1 MLIIPI
7 YAKVSKKRIVMSLIF
22 KPLFEKQS
30 STYTYLLADSETKEA
45 IIIDAV
51 DETQQRD
58 IGLIEELGLRLKY
71 IIETH
76 VHADHITSSCPLKQ
90 KFSDAKI
97 VLGEANSIT
106 CADILIKDGE
116 HLSFGA
122 YDIAAMA
129 TPGHTNGCMSYVID
143 DKVFTG
149 DALLIRSC
157 GRCDFQGGSA
167 DKLFDSIQRLFT
179 LPEATSIYPA
189 HDYGGRTV
197 SSIWE
202 EKAFNEMIGAGVN
215 KQEFVHRVDAMELS
229 LPAKI
234 HVAVPANQVCGSK
247 IVAD

>member
-1 MLIIPI
+1 
-7 YAKVSKKRIVMSLIF
+7 MSLIF
-22 KPLFEKQS
+22 RPLFEKES
-30 STYTYLLADSETKEA
+30 STYTYLLADSVTKEA
-45 IIIDAV
+45 VIIDAV
-51 DETQQRD
+51 AETQQRD
-58 IGLIEELGLRLKY
+58 IGLIEELELDLKY

-90 KFSDAKI
+90 KFVNAKI
-97 VLGEANSIT
+97 VLGEVNPVA
-106 CADILIKDGE
+106 CADILIKDE
-116 HLSFGA
+116 ESLSFGEYSINA
-122 YDIAAMA
+122 IS
-129 TPGHTNGCMSYVID
+129 TPGHTDGCMSYTVG

-167 DKLFDSIQRLFT
+167 EKLFDSISQLFT
-179 LPEATSIYPA
+179 LPNEAFVYPA

-202 EKAFNEMIGAGVN
+202 EKAFNEMIGGGVD
-215 KQEFVHRVDAMELS
+215 KTEFVRRVNAMELS

-247 IVAD
+247 IVSD

>member
-1 MLIIPI
+1 
-7 YAKVSKKRIVMSLIF
+7 MSLIF

-58 IGLIEELGLRLKY
+58 IGLIEELGLNLKY

-90 KFSDAKI
+90 KFKNAKI
-97 VLGEANSIT
+97 VLGKASSIA
-106 CADILIKDGE
+106 CADILINDGDALE
-116 HLSFGA
+116 FGSYSVKALS
-122 YDIAAMA
+122 
-129 TPGHTNGCMSYVID
+129 TPGHTDGCMSYVVG

-167 DKLFDSIQRLFT
+167 ATLFDSISRLFT
-179 LPEATSIYPA
+179 LPDDTYVYPA

-197 SSIWE
+197 STIWE
-202 EKAFNEMIGAGVN
+202 EKAFNEMIGGGVD
-215 KQEFVHRVDAMELS
+215 KAEFVRRVESMKLS

>member
-1 MLIIPI
+1 
-7 YAKVSKKRIVMSLIF
+7 MSLF
-22 KPLFEKQS
+22 FRPLFEKES
-30 STYTYLLADSETKEA
+30 STYTYLLADSDTKEA

-51 DETQQRD
+51 AETQQRD
-58 IGLIEELGLRLKY
+58 IGLIEELGLDLKY

-90 KFSDAKI
+90 KFVNAQI
-97 VLGEANSIT
+97 VLGETNLVA
-106 CADILIKDGE
+106 CADVLIKDGDK
-116 HLSFGA
+116 LQFGQ
-122 YDIAAMA
+122 YNITAMS
-129 TPGHTNGCMSYVID
+129 TPGHTDGCMSFIVD

-167 DKLFDSIQRLFT
+167 EKLFDSISRLFT
-179 LPEATSIYPA
+179 LPDETYVYPA

-202 EKAFNEMIGAGVN
+202 EKAFNEMIGGGVD
-215 KQEFVHRVDAMELS
+215 KAEFVRRVNSMELS

-247 IVAD
+247 IVTD

>member
-1 MLIIPI
+1 
-7 YAKVSKKRIVMSLIF
+7 MSLIF
-22 KPLFEKQS
+22 KPLFEKES
-30 STYTYLLADSETKEA
+30 ATYTYLLADSNTKEA

-58 IGLIEELGLRLKY
+58 IGLIEELGLDLKY

-90 KFSDAKI
+90 KFTNAQI
-97 VLGEANSIT
+97 VLGESNPVA
-106 CADILIKDGE
+106 CADVLIKGQE
-116 HLSFGA
+116 ALKFGD
-122 YDIAAMA
+122 YQITAMT
-129 TPGHTNGCMSYVID
+129 TPGHTDGCMSYVVD

-167 DKLFDSIQRLFT
+167 DKLFDSIQKIFS
-179 LPEATSIYPA
+179 LPDETYVYPA

-197 SSIWE
+197 STVWE
-202 EKAFNEMIGAGVN
+202 EKAFNEMIGGGVD
-215 KQEFVHRVDAMELS
+215 KVEFVRRVNAMELS

-247 IVAD
+247 IISE

>member
-1 MLIIPI
+1 
-7 YAKVSKKRIVMSLIF
+7 VSLIF
-22 KPLFEKQS
+22 RPLFEKES
-30 STYTYLLADSETKEA
+30 STYSYLLANSITKEA

-51 DETQQRD
+51 AETQQRD
-58 IGLIEELGLRLKY
+58 IGLIEELALDLRY

-90 KFSDAKI
+90 KFTNAKI
-97 VLGEANSIT
+97 VLGESNPVA

-116 HLSFGA
+116 NLEFGN
-122 YDIAAMA
+122 YSIKAMS
-129 TPGHTNGCMSYVID
+129 TPGHTDGCMSYVVG

-167 DKLFDSIQRLFT
+167 ENLFDSISQLFT
-179 LPEATSIYPA
+179 LPDETYVYPA

-202 EKAFNEMIGAGVN
+202 EKAFNEMIGGGVD
-215 KQEFVHRVDAMELS
+215 KAEFVRRVDAMELS

-247 IVAD
+247 IVTD

>member
-1 MLIIPI
+1 
-7 YAKVSKKRIVMSLIF
+7 MSLF
-22 KPLFEKQS
+22 FRPLFEKES
-30 STYTYLLADSETKEA
+30 STYTYLLADSDTKEA

-51 DETQQRD
+51 AETQQRD
-58 IGLIEELGLRLKY
+58 IGLIEELGLDLKY

-90 KFSDAKI
+90 KFVNAQI
-97 VLGEANSIT
+97 VLGETNPVA
-106 CADILIKDGE
+106 CADVLIKDGDN
-116 HLSFGA
+116 LQFGQ
-122 YDIAAMA
+122 YDIIAMS
-129 TPGHTNGCMSYVID
+129 TPGHTDGCMSFIVG

-167 DKLFDSIQRLFT
+167 ENLFDSISRLFT
-179 LPEATSIYPA
+179 LPDETYVYPA

-202 EKAFNEMIGAGVN
+202 EKSFNEMIGGGVD
-215 KQEFVHRVDAMELS
+215 KTEFIRRVDAMELS

-247 IVAD
+247 IVTD

>member
-1 MLIIPI
+1 
-7 YAKVSKKRIVMSLIF
+7 MSLF
-22 KPLFEKQS
+22 FRPLFEKES
-30 STYTYLLADSETKEA
+30 LTYTYLLADSDTKEA

-51 DETQQRD
+51 AETQQRD
-58 IGLIEELGLRLKY
+58 IGLIEELGLDLKY

-90 KFSDAKI
+90 KFTNAKI
-97 VLGEANSIT
+97 VLGESNPVA
-106 CADILIKDGE
+106 CADVLIKDGDN
-116 HLSFGA
+116 LQFGQ
-122 YDIAAMA
+122 YDITAMS
-129 TPGHTNGCMSYVID
+129 TPGHTDGCMSFIVG

-167 DKLFDSIQRLFT
+167 EKLFDSISRLFA
-179 LPEATSIYPA
+179 LPDETYVYPA

-202 EKAFNEMIGAGVN
+202 EKAFNEMIGGGVD
-215 KQEFVHRVDAMELS
+215 KAEFVRRVDAMELS

-247 IVAD
+247 IVTD

>member
-1 MLIIPI
+1 
-7 YAKVSKKRIVMSLIF
+7 MSLIF
-22 KPLFEKQS
+22 RPLFEKES
-30 STYTYLLADSETKEA
+30 STYTYLLADSITKEA

-51 DETQQRD
+51 AETQQRD
-58 IGLIEELGLRLKY
+58 IGLIEELALDLRY

-90 KFSDAKI
+90 KFTNAKI
-97 VLGEANSIT
+97 VLGESNPVA

-116 HLSFGA
+116 NLEFGN
-122 YDIAAMA
+122 YRIKAMS
-129 TPGHTNGCMSYVID
+129 TPGHTDGCMSYVVG

-167 DKLFDSIQRLFT
+167 EKLFDSISRLFT
-179 LPEATSIYPA
+179 LPDETYVYPA

-202 EKAFNEMIGAGVN
+202 EKAFNEMIGGGVD
-215 KQEFVHRVDAMELS
+215 KAEFVRRVNAMELS

-247 IVAD
+247 IVTD

>member
-1 MLIIPI
+1 
-7 YAKVSKKRIVMSLIF
+7 MSLF
-22 KPLFEKQS
+22 FRPLFEKES
-30 STYTYLLADSETKEA
+30 STYTYLLADSDTKEA

-51 DETQQRD
+51 AETQQRD
-58 IGLIEELGLRLKY
+58 IGLIEELGLDLKY

-90 KFSDAKI
+90 KFVNAQI
-97 VLGEANSIT
+97 VLGETNLVA
-106 CADILIKDGE
+106 CADVLIKDGDN
-116 HLSFGA
+116 LQFGQ
-122 YDIAAMA
+122 YDITAMS
-129 TPGHTNGCMSYVID
+129 TPGHTDGCMSFIVG

-167 DKLFDSIQRLFT
+167 EKLFDSISRLFT
-179 LPEATSIYPA
+179 LPDETYVYPA

-202 EKAFNEMIGAGVN
+202 EKAFNEMIGGGVD
-215 KQEFVHRVDAMELS
+215 KAEFVRRVNEMELS

-247 IVAD
+247 IVTD

>member
-1 MLIIPI
+1 
-7 YAKVSKKRIVMSLIF
+7 MSLF
-22 KPLFEKQS
+22 FRPLFEKKS

-58 IGLIEELGLRLKY
+58 IGLIEELGLDLKY

-90 KFSDAKI
+90 KFKNAKI
-97 VLGEANSIT
+97 VLGVANAVV
-106 CADILIKDGE
+106 CADISIKEGDS
-116 HLSFGA
+116 LQFGTHTIRA
-122 YDIAAMA
+122 LA
-129 TPGHTNGCMSYVID
+129 TPGHTNGCMSFVCE

-167 DKLFDSIQRLFT
+167 EKLFDSIRKIFMLGDEV
-179 LPEATSIYPA
+179 LVYPA

-197 SSIWE
+197 SSIGE
-202 EKAFNEMIGAGVN
+202 EKQFNEMIGGGVG
-215 KQEFVHRVDAMELS
+215 KDEFVRRVNAMVLS
-229 LPAKI
+229 LPKKI

-247 IVAD
+247 ILSDG

>member
-1 MLIIPI
+1 
-7 YAKVSKKRIVMSLIF
+7 MSLIF
-22 KPLFEKQS
+22 RPLFEKKS
-30 STYTYLLADSETKEA
+30 STYTYLLADSITKEA

-51 DETQQRD
+51 AETQQRD
-58 IGLIEELGLRLKY
+58 IGLIEELALDLRY

-90 KFSDAKI
+90 KFTNAKI
-97 VLGEANSIT
+97 VLGESNPVA

-116 HLSFGA
+116 NLEFGN
-122 YDIAAMA
+122 YRIKAMS
-129 TPGHTNGCMSYVID
+129 TPGHTDGCMSYVVG

-167 DKLFDSIQRLFT
+167 EKLFDSISRLFT
-179 LPEATSIYPA
+179 LPDETYVYPA

-202 EKAFNEMIGAGVN
+202 EKAFNEMIGGVVD
-215 KQEFVHRVDAMELS
+215 KAEFVRRVNEMELS

-247 IVAD
+247 IVTD

>member
-1 MLIIPI
+1 
-7 YAKVSKKRIVMSLIF
+7 MSLF
-22 KPLFEKQS
+22 FRPLFEKES
-30 STYTYLLADSETKEA
+30 STYTYLLADSDTKEA

-51 DETQQRD
+51 AETQQRD
-58 IGLIEELGLRLKY
+58 IGLIEELGLDLKY

-90 KFSDAKI
+90 KFVNAQI
-97 VLGEANSIT
+97 VLGETNLVA
-106 CADILIKDGE
+106 CADVLIKDGDN
-116 HLSFGA
+116 LQFGQ
-122 YDIAAMA
+122 YDITAMS
-129 TPGHTNGCMSYVID
+129 TPGHTDGCMSFIVG

-167 DKLFDSIQRLFT
+167 EKLFDSISRLFT
-179 LPEATSIYPA
+179 LPDETYVYPA

-202 EKAFNEMIGAGVN
+202 EKAFNEMIGGGVD
-215 KQEFVHRVDAMELS
+215 KTEFIRRVDAMELS

-247 IVAD
+247 IVTD

>member
-1 MLIIPI
+1 
-7 YAKVSKKRIVMSLIF
+7 MSLIF
-22 KPLFEKQS
+22 RPLFEKES
-30 STYTYLLADSETKEA
+30 STYTYLLADSITKEA

-51 DETQQRD
+51 AETQQRD
-58 IGLIEELGLRLKY
+58 IGLIEELALDLRY

-90 KFSDAKI
+90 KFTNAKI
-97 VLGEANSIT
+97 VLGESNPVA

-116 HLSFGA
+116 NLEFGN
-122 YDIAAMA
+122 YSIKAMS
-129 TPGHTNGCMSYVID
+129 TPGHTDGCMSYVVG

-167 DKLFDSIQRLFT
+167 EKLFDSISRLFT
-179 LPEATSIYPA
+179 LPDETYVYPA

-202 EKAFNEMIGAGVN
+202 EKAFNEMIGAGVD
-215 KQEFVHRVDAMELS
+215 KAEFVRRVNAMELS

-247 IVAD
+247 IVTD

>member
-1 MLIIPI
+1 
-7 YAKVSKKRIVMSLIF
+7 MSLIF
-22 KPLFEKQS
+22 RPLFEKES
-30 STYTYLLADSETKEA
+30 STYTYLLADSITKEA

-51 DETQQRD
+51 AETQQRD
-58 IGLIEELGLRLKY
+58 IGLIEELALDLRY

-90 KFSDAKI
+90 KFTNAKI
-97 VLGEANSIT
+97 VLGESNPVA

-116 HLSFGA
+116 NLEFGN
-122 YDIAAMA
+122 YSIKAMS
-129 TPGHTNGCMSYVID
+129 TPGHTDGCMSYVVG

-167 DKLFDSIQRLFT
+167 EKLFDSISRLFT
-179 LPEATSIYPA
+179 LPDETYVYPA

-202 EKAFNEMIGAGVN
+202 EKAFNEMIGGGVD
-215 KQEFVHRVDAMELS
+215 KAEFVRRVNAMELS

-247 IVAD
+247 IVTD

>member
-1 MLIIPI
+1 
-7 YAKVSKKRIVMSLIF
+7 VSLIF
-22 KPLFEKQS
+22 RPLFEKKS
-30 STYTYLLADSETKEA
+30 STYTYLLADSITKEA

-51 DETQQRD
+51 AETQQRD
-58 IGLIEELGLRLKY
+58 IGLIEELALDLRY

-90 KFSDAKI
+90 KFTNAKI
-97 VLGEANSIT
+97 VLGESNPVA

-116 HLSFGA
+116 NLEFGN
-122 YDIAAMA
+122 YRIKAMS
-129 TPGHTNGCMSYVID
+129 TPGHTDGCMSYVVG

-167 DKLFDSIQRLFT
+167 EKLFDSISRLFT
-179 LPEATSIYPA
+179 LPDETYVYPA

-202 EKAFNEMIGAGVN
+202 EKAFNEMIGGGVD
-215 KQEFVHRVDAMELS
+215 KAEFVRRVNEMELS

-247 IVAD
+247 IVTD

>member
-1 MLIIPI
+1 
-7 YAKVSKKRIVMSLIF
+7 MSLF
-22 KPLFEKQS
+22 FRPLFEKES
-30 STYTYLLADSETKEA
+30 STYTYLLADSDTKEA

-51 DETQQRD
+51 AETQQRD
-58 IGLIEELGLRLKY
+58 IGLIEELGLDLKY

-90 KFSDAKI
+90 KFVNAQI
-97 VLGEANSIT
+97 VLGETNLVA
-106 CADILIKDGE
+106 CADVLIKDGDN
-116 HLSFGA
+116 LQFGQ
-122 YDIAAMA
+122 YDITAMS
-129 TPGHTNGCMSYVID
+129 TPGHTDGCMSFIVG

-167 DKLFDSIQRLFT
+167 EKLFDSISRLFT
-179 LPEATSIYPA
+179 LPDETYVYPA

-202 EKAFNEMIGAGVN
+202 EKAFNEMIGGGVD
-215 KQEFVHRVDAMELS
+215 KTEFMRRVDAMELS

-247 IVAD
+247 IVTD

>member
-1 MLIIPI
+1 
-7 YAKVSKKRIVMSLIF
+7 VSLIF
-22 KPLFEKQS
+22 RPLFEKES
-30 STYTYLLADSETKEA
+30 STYTYLLADSVTKEA

-51 DETQQRD
+51 AETQQRD
-58 IGLIEELGLRLKY
+58 IGLIEELKLDLKY

-90 KFSDAKI
+90 KFTNAKI
-97 VLGEANSIT
+97 VLGESNPVA

-116 HLSFGA
+116 NLKFGD
-122 YDIAAMA
+122 YSLKAMS
-129 TPGHTNGCMSYVID
+129 TPGHTDGCMSYVVD

-167 DKLFDSIQRLFT
+167 EKLFDSISQLFT
-179 LPEATSIYPA
+179 LPDETCVYPA

-202 EKAFNEMIGAGVN
+202 EKAFNEMIGGGVD
-215 KQEFVHRVDAMELS
+215 KAEFVRRVNAMELS

-247 IVAD
+247 IVTD

>member
-1 MLIIPI
+1 
-7 YAKVSKKRIVMSLIF
+7 MSLIF
-22 KPLFEKQS
+22 KPLFEKES
-30 STYTYLLADSETKEA
+30 STYTYLLADSSTKEA

-58 IGLIEELGLRLKY
+58 IGLIEELGLDLKY

-76 VHADHITSSCPLKQ
+76 VHADHITSSCPLKR
-90 KFSDAKI
+90 KFVNAQI
-97 VLGEANSIT
+97 VLGKTNPVA
-106 CADILIKDGE
+106 CADVLIKDQE
-116 HLSFGA
+116 TLEFGD
-122 YDIAAMA
+122 YQMTAMT
-129 TPGHTNGCMSYVID
+129 TPGHTDGCMSFVVG

-167 DKLFDSIQRLFT
+167 DKLFDSIQKIFT
-179 LPEATSIYPA
+179 LPDETYVYPA

-202 EKAFNEMIGAGVN
+202 EKAFNEMIGGGVG
-215 KQEFVHRVDAMELS
+215 KAEFIRRVDAMELS

-247 IVAD
+247 ILTD

>member
-1 MLIIPI
+1 
-7 YAKVSKKRIVMSLIF
+7 MSLIF
-22 KPLFEKQS
+22 RPLFEKES
-30 STYTYLLADSETKEA
+30 STYTYLLADSVTKEA

-51 DETQQRD
+51 AETQQRD
-58 IGLIEELGLRLKY
+58 IGLIEELKLDLKY

-90 KFSDAKI
+90 KFTNAKI
-97 VLGEANSIT
+97 VLGESNPIA

-116 HLSFGA
+116 NLKFGD
-122 YDIAAMA
+122 YSLEAMS
-129 TPGHTNGCMSYVID
+129 TPGHTDGCMSYVVG

-167 DKLFDSIQRLFT
+167 ENLFDSISQLFT
-179 LPEATSIYPA
+179 LPDKTYVYPA

-202 EKAFNEMIGAGVN
+202 EKAFNEMIGGGVD
-215 KQEFVHRVDAMELS
+215 KAEFVRRVNAMELS

-247 IVAD
+247 IVTD

>member
-1 MLIIPI
+1 
-7 YAKVSKKRIVMSLIF
+7 
-22 KPLFEKQS
+22 EKES
-30 STYTYLLADSETKEA
+30 STYTYLLADSDTKEA

-51 DETQQRD
+51 AETQQRD
-58 IGLIEELGLRLKY
+58 IGLIEELGLDLKY

-90 KFSDAKI
+90 KFVNAQI
-97 VLGEANSIT
+97 VLGETNLVA
-106 CADILIKDGE
+106 CADVLIKDGDN
-116 HLSFGA
+116 LQFGQ
-122 YDIAAMA
+122 YDITAMS
-129 TPGHTNGCMSYVID
+129 TPGHTDGCMSFIVG

-167 DKLFDSIQRLFT
+167 EKLFDSISRLFT
-179 LPEATSIYPA
+179 LPDETYVYPA

-202 EKAFNEMIGAGVN
+202 EKAFNEMIGGGVD
-215 KQEFVHRVDAMELS
+215 KAEFVRRVNAMELS

-247 IVAD
+247 IVTD

>member
-1 MLIIPI
+1 
-7 YAKVSKKRIVMSLIF
+7 MSLIF
-22 KPLFEKQS
+22 RPLFEKES
-30 STYTYLLADSETKEA
+30 STYTYLLADSVTKEA

-51 DETQQRD
+51 AETQQRD
-58 IGLIEELGLRLKY
+58 IGLIEELALDLRY

-90 KFSDAKI
+90 KFTNAKI
-97 VLGEANSIT
+97 VLGESNPVA

-116 HLSFGA
+116 NLEFGN
-122 YDIAAMA
+122 YSIKAMS
-129 TPGHTNGCMSYVID
+129 TPGHTDGCMSYVVG

-167 DKLFDSIQRLFT
+167 EKLFDSISRLFT
-179 LPEATSIYPA
+179 LPDETYVYPA

-202 EKAFNEMIGAGVN
+202 EKAFNEMIGGVD
-215 KQEFVHRVDAMELS
+215 KAEFVRRVNAMELS

-247 IVAD
+247 IVTD

>member
-1 MLIIPI
+1 
-7 YAKVSKKRIVMSLIF
+7 MSLIF
-22 KPLFEKQS
+22 KPLFEKES
-30 STYTYLLADSETKEA
+30 STYTYLLADSNTKEA

-58 IGLIEELGLRLKY
+58 IGLIEELGLNLKY

-90 KFSDAKI
+90 KFVNAQI
-97 VLGEANSIT
+97 VLGETNPVA
-106 CADILIKDGE
+106 CADVLIKDQE
-116 HLSFGA
+116 VLEFGD
-122 YDIAAMA
+122 YQMTAMT
-129 TPGHTNGCMSYVID
+129 TPGHTDGCMSYVVD

-167 DKLFDSIQRLFT
+167 DKLFDSIQKIFT
-179 LPEATSIYPA
+179 LPDETYVYPA

-202 EKAFNEMIGAGVN
+202 EKAFNEMIGGGVG
-215 KQEFVHRVDAMELS
+215 KAEFIRRVDAMELS

-247 IVAD
+247 IISE

>member
-1 MLIIPI
+1 
-7 YAKVSKKRIVMSLIF
+7 MSLIF
-22 KPLFEKQS
+22 RPLFEKES
-30 STYTYLLADSETKEA
+30 STYTYLLADSITKEA

-51 DETQQRD
+51 AETQQRD
-58 IGLIEELGLRLKY
+58 IGLIEELALDLRY
-71 IIETH
+71 IVETH

-90 KFSDAKI
+90 KFTNAKI
-97 VLGEANSIT
+97 VLGESNPVA

-116 HLSFGA
+116 NLEFGN
-122 YDIAAMA
+122 YSIKAMS
-129 TPGHTNGCMSYVID
+129 TPGHTDGCMSYVVG

-167 DKLFDSIQRLFT
+167 ENLFDSISQLFT
-179 LPEATSIYPA
+179 LPDETYVYPA

-202 EKAFNEMIGAGVN
+202 EKAFNEMIGGGVD
-215 KQEFVHRVDAMELS
+215 KAEFVRRVNAMELS

-247 IVAD
+247 IVTD

>member
-1 MLIIPI
+1 
-7 YAKVSKKRIVMSLIF
+7 MSLIF
-22 KPLFEKQS
+22 RPLFEKES
-30 STYTYLLADSETKEA
+30 STYTYLLADSITKEA

-51 DETQQRD
+51 AETQQRD
-58 IGLIEELGLRLKY
+58 IGLIEELALDLRY

-90 KFSDAKI
+90 KFTNAKI
-97 VLGEANSIT
+97 VLGESNPVA

-116 HLSFGA
+116 NLEFGN
-122 YDIAAMA
+122 YSIKAMS
-129 TPGHTNGCMSYVID
+129 TPGHTDGCMSYVVG

-167 DKLFDSIQRLFT
+167 EKLFDSISRLFT
-179 LPEATSIYPA
+179 LPDETYVYPA

-202 EKAFNEMIGAGVN
+202 EKAFNEMIGGVVD
-215 KQEFVHRVDAMELS
+215 KAEFVRRVNEMELS

-247 IVAD
+247 IVTD

>member
-1 MLIIPI
+1 
-7 YAKVSKKRIVMSLIF
+7 MSLF
-22 KPLFEKQS
+22 FRPLFEKES
-30 STYTYLLADSETKEA
+30 STYTYLLADSDTKEA

-51 DETQQRD
+51 AETQQRD
-58 IGLIEELGLRLKY
+58 IGLIEELGLDLKY

-90 KFSDAKI
+90 KFTNAKI
-97 VLGEANSIT
+97 VLGESNPVA
-106 CADILIKDGE
+106 CADVLIKDGDN
-116 HLSFGA
+116 LQFGQ
-122 YDIAAMA
+122 YDITAMS
-129 TPGHTNGCMSYVID
+129 TPGHTDGCMSFIVD

-167 DKLFDSIQRLFT
+167 EKLFDSISRLFT
-179 LPEATSIYPA
+179 LPDETCVYPA
-189 HDYGGRTV
+189 HDYGGRAV

-202 EKAFNEMIGAGVN
+202 EKAFNEMIGGGVD
-215 KQEFVHRVDAMELS
+215 KAEFVRRVDAMELS

-247 IVAD
+247 IVTD

>member
-1 MLIIPI
+1 
-7 YAKVSKKRIVMSLIF
+7 MSLIF
-22 KPLFEKQS
+22 RPLFEKES
-30 STYTYLLADSETKEA
+30 STYTYLLADSVTKEA
-45 IIIDAV
+45 VIIDAV

-58 IGLIEELGLRLKY
+58 IGLIDELGLDLKY

-90 KFSDAKI
+90 KFVNAQI
-97 VLGEANSIT
+97 VLGETNPVA
-106 CADILIKDGE
+106 CADILIKDDDILE
-116 HLSFGA
+116 FGG
-122 YDIAAMA
+122 YSIKAMS
-129 TPGHTNGCMSYVID
+129 TPGHTDGCMSYVVG

-167 DKLFDSIQRLFT
+167 EKLFDSISRLFT
-179 LPEATSIYPA
+179 LPDDTFVYPA

-202 EKAFNEMIGAGVN
+202 EKTFNEMIGGGVD
-215 KQEFVHRVDAMELS
+215 KTEFVRRVNAMELS

-247 IVAD
+247 IVSD

>member
-1 MLIIPI
+1 
-7 YAKVSKKRIVMSLIF
+7 
-22 KPLFEKQS
+22 LFEKES
-30 STYTYLLADSETKEA
+30 STYTYLLADSITKEA

-51 DETQQRD
+51 AETQQRD
-58 IGLIEELGLRLKY
+58 IGLIEELALDLRY

-90 KFSDAKI
+90 KFTNAKI
-97 VLGEANSIT
+97 VLGESNPVA

-116 HLSFGA
+116 NLEFGN
-122 YDIAAMA
+122 YSIKAMS
-129 TPGHTNGCMSYVID
+129 TPGHTDGCMSYVVG

-167 DKLFDSIQRLFT
+167 EKLFDSISRLFT
-179 LPEATSIYPA
+179 LPDETYVYPA

-202 EKAFNEMIGAGVN
+202 EKAFNEMIGGGVD
-215 KQEFVHRVDAMELS
+215 KAEFVRRVDAMELS

-247 IVAD
+247 IVTD